1 VLNIFIKG
9 EMPMNIRDI
18 EKLAVKGFLDTEEGK
33 ALYGL
38 ALGASSK
45 GPVLEIGGYCGKSTL
60 YLGLACKKRGGTLYS
75 IDHHRGSEEQ
85 QPGQEFF
92 DPELFDEREGK
103 IDTFRSF
110 RRAIE
115 ISGLSDTVVPMVTT
129 SAVAVRM
136 WSTPLSMVF
145 IDGSHTYPGAF
156 SDYVSWS
163 PFILAGGILA
173 IHDIFDD
180 PSAGGQAPHY
190 IYQLALASGLYE
202 ELPMVKTLGV
212 LKRRSEKDIPREL
225 FSKRDW

>member
-1 VLNIFIKG
+1 MRCK
-9 EMPMNIRDI
+9 MNIRDI
-18 EKLAVKGFLDTEEGK
+18 DALAIKGFLDAKEGK

-38 ALGASSK
+38 ALGASSR

-60 YLGLACKKRGGTLYS
+60 YLGLACKKNNSILYS

-92 DPELFDEREGK
+92 DPELFDDREGK
-103 IDTFRSF
+103 IDTFRLF
-110 RRAIE
+110 RKAIE
-115 ISGLSDTVVPMVTT
+115 LSGLSDTVVPMVTT
-129 SAVAVRM
+129 SAVAARM
-136 WSTPLSMVF
+136 WSTHLSMVF

-163 PFILAGGILA
+163 PLLLSGGILA
-173 IHDIFDD
+173 IHDIFED
-180 PSAGGQAPHY
+180 PSEGGQAPHY
-190 IYQLALASGLYE
+190 IYKLALDSGLYE

-212 LKRRSEKDIPREL
+212 LKRRRSVDIPKEL

>member
-1 VLNIFIKG
+1 
-9 EMPMNIRDI
+9 MNVRDI
-18 EKLAVKGFLDTEEGK
+18 NSLAIKGFLDEKEGK

-38 ALGASSK
+38 ALGASSR

-60 YLGLACKKRGGTLYS
+60 YLGLACKKRGGILYS

-92 DPELFDEREGK
+92 DAELFDEREGK
-103 IDTFRSF
+103 VDTFRLF
-110 RRAIE
+110 RKAIE
-115 ISGLSDTVVPMVTT
+115 LSGLTETVVPMVTT
-129 SAVAVRM
+129 SAVAARM

-163 PFILAGGILA
+163 GFLLEGGILA

-180 PSAGGQAPHY
+180 PGQGGQAPYY
-190 IYQLALASGLYE
+190 IYKLALDSGLYE
-202 ELPMVKTLGV
+202 ELPTVKTLGV
-212 LKRRSEKDIPREL
+212 LKRRGPADIPKEL